1 MNARSS
7 SLQKERAEV
16 TKDAIRRAARRL
28 FAERGFASTSI
39 QDLAAEAGVAVRTI
53 YLAFGSKQGVAVDLI
68 VRIGLEA
75 DVETAMRD
83 LDPDVTD
90 PARLLAAIARYRR
103 NLFERGADVIS
114 MVREG
119 VGSSPELRVA
129 LELGIETTRAAF
141 QGLCARLKEI
151 GVLKAGLDVDEAAG
165 HALVL
170 SSVDGYDELVNR
182 RGWSHDQYESWLFQA
197 LLHALIERGP
207 EGTSE
212 PNLRHG
218 TS

>member
-1 MNARSS
+1 MLYYSVVCDDMKARSS
-7 SLQKERAEV
+7 SVREERAEV

-28 FAERGFASTSI
+28 FVERGFASTSI

-68 VRIGLEA
+68 VRIGVDA
-75 DVETAMRD
+75 DAETVMRE
-83 LDPDVTD
+83 LAPDATD
-90 PARLLAAIARYRR
+90 PARLLAAMSRYRR
-103 NLFERGADVIS
+103 NLFERGADVIT

-129 LELGIETTRAAF
+129 LDLGIETARAAF
-141 QGLCARLKEI
+141 QGLCARLDEI
-151 GVLKAGLDVDEAAG
+151 GVLKTGLDVDEAAG

-182 RGWSHDQYESWLFQA
+182 RGWSHDDYEAWLCRA
-197 LLHALIERGP
+197 LVEALTDG
-207 EGTSE
+207 
-212 PNLRHG
+212 
-218 TS
+218 